1 MADEKKLTS
10 QHNPIGQELDRQYDE
25 LHEEPDADE
34 LPTPEE
40 QRQEKEQELED
51 YTDDLKDPD

>member
-10 QHNPIGQELDRQYDE
+10 QHNPTGQELDRQYDE
-25 LHEEPDADE
+25 LHEEHDADE

-40 QRQEKEQELED
+40 QRQEKDQELDAYAE
-51 YTDDLKDPD
+51 DLKDPD